1 MYKPWGRKASLEDRN
16 STGSK
21 VSSVQEATAGDRE
34 AFQSASGTTGSAT
47 QTHRK
52 THKIHKRIQL
62 SVFRWGSMLAPA
74 FSRHFFLFLW
84 GIRKMPKDSFYHP
97 TASNLHCSSQ
107 HGYNQKWF
115 LKTLWA
121 QELLQ
126 RWLFSLHGTLPTRA
140 HHTSTEPA
148 HRPHSSSMQSLAP
161 RSHYPLPFKAQTG
174 RIGVLFW
181 WTKQIKAK
189 CFPTNPI

>member
-62 SVFRWGSMLAPA
+62 SVFRWGSMLALQHSQDISSFFCGESEKCLRTPFITQQHQIYTA
-74 FSRHFFLFLW
+74 QANMVIIRSGSSRLCERRSSSSAGYSASTARCPPEHTTQALSLHT
-84 GIRKMPKDSFYHP
+84 DP
-97 TASNLHCSSQ
+97 TAHLCSLWLRGLTTHCPS
-107 HGYNQKWF
+107 K
-115 LKTLWA
+115 LR
-121 QELLQ
+121 QEGLA
-126 RWLFSLHGTLPTRA
+126 SYSG
-140 HHTSTEPA
+140 E
-148 HRPHSSSMQSLAP
+148 QS
-161 RSHYPLPFKAQTG
+161 K
-174 RIGVLFW
+174 
-181 WTKQIKAK
+181 
-189 CFPTNPI
+189 